1 MADRLTQLQ
10 DLINQQA
17 EYFCNSIG
25 ILQQFSTP
33 SKFSGFDRS
42 GGGGGGGAGG
52 CTPSSVGG
60 GGGGGVLANQNNQ
73 NQANQ
78 QLQTNQASNQDDY
91 ATLFA
96 TLIARTAKD
105 IDVIIESLPN
115 DDSSTELQIA
125 SLRLLE
131 QENQEAAERLEE
143 VVRRGEV
150 LLEQV
155 QAALADI
162 AQSQLE
168 MQQLTTKQLVDRG
181 AAAPATATA
190 SNP

>member
-25 ILQQFSTP
+25 VLQQFSTP
-33 SKFSGFDRS
+33 SKFSGFDRNVS
-42 GGGGGGGAGG
+42 
-52 CTPSSVGG
+52 
-60 GGGGGVLANQNNQ
+60 
-73 NQANQ
+73 Q
-78 QLQTNQASNQDDY
+78 QQQQQPHQPQDDY
-91 ATLFA
+91 AHLFA

-105 IDVIIESLPN
+105 IDVLIESLPN

-125 SLRLLE
+125 SLRRLE
-131 QENQEAAERLEE
+131 QENQEAGERLEE
-143 VVRRGEV
+143 IVRRGEI

-168 MQQLTTKQLVDRG
+168 MQQLTSKQNVTEKQTSVSVV
-181 AAAPATATA
+181 P
-190 SNP
+190 SNN